1 MRSSLLFK
9 EKSDIK
15 YYQKCIYF
23 GFTHC
28 PPAERGVV
36 IFVLELIL
44 CVTIQQIFNWVRN
57 RVSLGKVIFPSCK
70 SRTVL
75 WT

>member
-1 MRSSLLFK
+1 MRASLLFK
-9 EKSDIK
+9 EKISNITRNAF
-15 YYQKCIYF
+15 IF

-28 PPAERGVV
+28 PPAEQNVV

-44 CVTIQQIFNWVRN
+44 CVTIQQILIGLETEFHEELYFLN
-57 RVSLGKVIFPSCK
+57 SCK